1 MIIFFFLWFCSATR
15 LQQQLLLL
23 MMLPPPPLP
32 PTQLD
37 REHQVGELRLGVL
50 LEERVSPI
58 LAIQIRQ
65 VDPRL
70 RRFAAVATGT
80 AATTPPG
87 VQVQRRRH
95 RDDPRWTSPLRRRLS
110 QFRKEEVREEEVTEV
125 IRGHRDLDPVLRRD
139 FPPPPHDARVVDQN
153 VQRRTR
159 GQEGPRRLP
168 HGRERR

>member
-1 MIIFFFLWFCSATR
+1 MTIFFFQWFCSATR

-50 LEERVSPI
+50 LEERVTPI
-58 LAIQIRQ
+58 LALQIRQ

-70 RRFAAVATGT
+70 RRFAAVATDT

-95 RDDPRWTSPLRRRLS
+95 RDDPRWTSPLRRRFS
-110 QFRKEEVREEEVTEV
+110 QFRQEEVGEEEVT
-125 IRGHRDLDPVLRRD
+125 
-139 FPPPPHDARVVDQN
+139 
-153 VQRRTR
+153 
-159 GQEGPRRLP
+159 
-168 HGRERR
+168 